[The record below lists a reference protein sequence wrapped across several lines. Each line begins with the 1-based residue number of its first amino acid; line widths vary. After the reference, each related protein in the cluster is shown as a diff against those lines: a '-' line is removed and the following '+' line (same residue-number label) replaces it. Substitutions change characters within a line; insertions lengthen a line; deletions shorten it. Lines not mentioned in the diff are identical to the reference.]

1 MVPPGP
7 TVRVSPA
14 HYDVQ
19 MRIYAGKVKD
29 GRLVVD
35 GPTDRPDGDTVELV
49 SVDDVLANG
58 GDLLDEADRERLHA
72 AIDRGSADG
81 TAGRVVRADD
91 LITKLRAKGGSGR

>member
-19 MRIYAGKVKD
+19 MRIYAGQVKH

-35 GPTDRPDGDTVELV
+35 EPTDRSDGTVELV

-58 GDLLDEADRERLHA
+58 GDLLDEADRERLHER
-72 AIDRGSADG
+72 IDRGLADG
-81 TAGRVVRADD
+81 HGGRVVHADQ
-91 LITKLRAKGGSGR
+91 LIAELRAKGGRKR